1 MYSVASNKPNITYYL
16 EVLNLDN
23 FSISVKSDFD
33 SGWMFLSPPEFKIP
47 PGETKRILAVF
58 FIPEGQDSQREG
70 KIVFRTE
77 NENKQAPVKVA
88 ISAPMA
94 KEEKDFKA
102 WIEVE
107 YKDSY
112 LKIRAFCF
120 NDTSKDQVLRYELQ
134 AKRDGKSGTVN
145 ISQGEYVFIASQ
157 EKKCLSQLG
166 LSASPKDW
174 RYMTFKD
181 HYQITLEVYKD
192 GKLVAED
199 SIFYPSILEACRP
212 PGIASL
218 PRW

>member
-1 MYSVASNKPNITYYL
+1 M
-16 EVLNLDN
+16 LNLDN

-94 KEEKDFKA
+94 KGEKDYEA

-107 YKDSY
+107 
-112 LKIRAFCF
+112 
-120 NDTSKDQVLRYELQ
+120 
-134 AKRDGKSGTVN
+134 
-145 ISQGEYVFIASQ
+145 
-157 EKKCLSQLG
+157 
-166 LSASPKDW
+166 
-174 RYMTFKD
+174 
-181 HYQITLEVYKD
+181 
-192 GKLVAED
+192 
-199 SIFYPSILEACRP
+199 
-212 PGIASL
+212 
-218 PRW
+218 